1 MDVKLEGLSEE
12 ENYALV
18 SQIIIP
24 RPIAWVLSDNGEE
37 HGDERW
43 NLGPFSYFNGI
54 TSEPPMI
61 MFSIGDGMAN
71 KVKDLQTQVEN
82 QTEQISI
89 YDELMK
95 KYENQAQIDSMLI
108 SFKTQQVNILKDR
121 EVLYE
126 KQIKLVKPK
135 WYENK
140 WLYFT
145 FGVVATSVS
154 VKLAGEI
161 VD

>member
-1 MDVKLEGLSEE
+1 MKKLIILLALFGFIYSQDKVYTFTEE
-12 ENYALV
+12 EVTN
-18 SQIIIP
+18 
-24 RPIAWVLSDNGEE
+24 
-37 HGDERW
+37 
-43 NLGPFSYFNGI
+43 
-54 TSEPPMI
+54 
-61 MFSIGDGMAN
+61 MAN
-71 KVKDLQTQVEN
+71 KVKDLQAQVEN
-82 QTEQISI
+82 QTEQIDV

-95 KYENQAQIDSMLI
+95 KYENQTQIDSMLL

-126 KQIKLVKPK
+126 KQIKLIKPK

-145 FGVVATSVS
+145 FGVIATSAS
-154 VKLAGEI
+154 IKLAGEI

>member
-1 MDVKLEGLSEE
+1 MKRLILSLTLIGLLFSQDKTYTFTEE
-12 ENYALV
+12 EVVNM
-18 SQIIIP
+18 
-24 RPIAWVLSDNGEE
+24 G
-37 HGDERW
+37 
-43 NLGPFSYFNGI
+43 
-54 TSEPPMI
+54 
-61 MFSIGDGMAN
+61 N
-71 KVKDLQTQVEN
+71 KVKELEQTVEN
-82 QTEQISI
+82 QSEQLGI
-89 YDELMK
+89 YSELMK
-95 KYENQAQIDSMLI
+95 KYENQTQIDSMLI

-126 KQIKLVKPK
+126 KQIKLVRPK

>member
-1 MDVKLEGLSEE
+1 MLALFGFIYSQDKVYTFTEE
-12 ENYALV
+12 EVTN
-18 SQIIIP
+18 
-24 RPIAWVLSDNGEE
+24 
-37 HGDERW
+37 
-43 NLGPFSYFNGI
+43 
-54 TSEPPMI
+54 
-61 MFSIGDGMAN
+61 MAN

-82 QTEQISI
+82 QTEQISV
-89 YDELMK
+89 YEELMK
-95 KYENQAQIDSMLI
+95 KYENQTQIDSMLL
-108 SFKTQQVNILKDR
+108 SFKTQQVDILKDR

-126 KQIKLVKPK
+126 KQIKLVRPK

-145 FGVVATSVS
+145 YGVIATSVS

>member
-1 MDVKLEGLSEE
+1 MKRLILSLTLIGLLFSQDKTYTFTEE
-12 ENYALV
+12 EVVNM
-18 SQIIIP
+18 
-24 RPIAWVLSDNGEE
+24 G
-37 HGDERW
+37 
-43 NLGPFSYFNGI
+43 
-54 TSEPPMI
+54 
-61 MFSIGDGMAN
+61 N
-71 KVKDLQTQVEN
+71 KVKELEQTVEN
-82 QTEQISI
+82 QSEQLGI
-89 YDELMK
+89 YSELMK

-108 SFKTQQVNILKDR
+108 SFKTQQVDILKDR

>member
-1 MDVKLEGLSEE
+1 MKKLIVILALFGFIYSQDKVYTFTEE
-12 ENYALV
+12 EVTN
-18 SQIIIP
+18 
-24 RPIAWVLSDNGEE
+24 
-37 HGDERW
+37 
-43 NLGPFSYFNGI
+43 
-54 TSEPPMI
+54 
-61 MFSIGDGMAN
+61 MAN
-71 KVKDLQTQVEN
+71 KVKDLQT
-82 QTEQISI
+82 QISI

-108 SFKTQQVNILKDR
+108 SFKTQQVDILKDR

>member
-1 MDVKLEGLSEE
+1 MKRLILGLTLIGLLFSQDKTYTFTEE
-12 ENYALV
+12 EVVNM
-18 SQIIIP
+18 
-24 RPIAWVLSDNGEE
+24 G
-37 HGDERW
+37 
-43 NLGPFSYFNGI
+43 
-54 TSEPPMI
+54 
-61 MFSIGDGMAN
+61 N
-71 KVKDLQTQVEN
+71 KVKELEQTVEN
-82 QTEQISI
+82 QSEQLGI
-89 YDELMK
+89 YEELMK

-126 KQIKLVKPK
+126 KQIKLIKPK

-145 FGVVATSVS
+145 FGVIATSAS
-154 VKLAGEI
+154 IKLAGEI

>member
-1 MDVKLEGLSEE
+1 MKRLILSLTLIGLLFSQDKTYTFTEE
-12 ENYALV
+12 EVVNM
-18 SQIIIP
+18 
-24 RPIAWVLSDNGEE
+24 G
-37 HGDERW
+37 
-43 NLGPFSYFNGI
+43 
-54 TSEPPMI
+54 
-61 MFSIGDGMAN
+61 N
-71 KVKDLQTQVEN
+71 KVKELEQTVEN
-82 QTEQISI
+82 QSEQLGI
-89 YDELMK
+89 YSELMK
-95 KYENQAQIDSMLI
+95 KYENQTQIDSMLI
-108 SFKTQQVNILKDR
+108 SFKTQQVDILKDR

>member
-1 MDVKLEGLSEE
+1 MKRLILGLTLIGLLFSQDKTYTFTEE
-12 ENYALV
+12 EV
-18 SQIIIP
+18 
-24 RPIAWVLSDNGEE
+24 VTMG
-37 HGDERW
+37 
-43 NLGPFSYFNGI
+43 
-54 TSEPPMI
+54 
-61 MFSIGDGMAN
+61 N
-71 KVKDLQTQVEN
+71 KVKGLEQTVEN
-82 QTEQISI
+82 QSEQLGI
-89 YDELMK
+89 YEELMK

-126 KQIKLVKPK
+126 KQIKLIKPK

-145 FGVVATSVS
+145 FGVIATSAS
-154 VKLAGEI
+154 IKLAGEI